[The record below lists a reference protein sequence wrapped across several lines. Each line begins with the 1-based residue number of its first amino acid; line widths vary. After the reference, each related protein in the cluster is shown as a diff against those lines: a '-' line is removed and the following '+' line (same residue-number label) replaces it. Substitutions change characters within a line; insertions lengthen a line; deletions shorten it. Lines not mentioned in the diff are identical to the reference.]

1 VTDDSSF
8 SIGSPETVRASLAI
22 FARVPYQGIP
32 VSVYDG
38 IIDVY
43 SDSDTIQGWNR
54 ENIGTARTFPMKYME
69 QARFRLADLGA
80 RILALITFIDAA
92 MAPKG
97 PLIPPGNDS
106 IPPPPPSNPKQ

>member
-1 VTDDSSF
+1 VSDDF

-43 SDSDTIQGWNR
+43 SDADTLQGWNR
-54 ENIGTARTFPMKYME
+54 ENIGTARTVPMKYME
-69 QARFRLADLGA
+69 QSRLRLADLGA

-97 PLIPPGNDS
+97 PLIPPGNGS
-106 IPPPPPSNPKQ
+106 TTPPPPPPPKQ